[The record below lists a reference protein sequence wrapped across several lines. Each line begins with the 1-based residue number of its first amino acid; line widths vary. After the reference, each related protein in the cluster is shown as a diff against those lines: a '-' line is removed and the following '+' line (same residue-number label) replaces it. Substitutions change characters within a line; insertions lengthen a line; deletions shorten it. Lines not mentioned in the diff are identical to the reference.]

1 MRNYVWWTIRSQPWE
16 ASTHATVDGILVITH
31 WRTCTLP
38 NSSSPSSLVKVC
50 PIYDEGHIKLM
61 LDYNNSRIMDFQTVE
76 KFTSNA
82 LAIQDAARM
91 RQFL

>member
-1 MRNYVWWTIRSQPWE
+1 MLRSMGHSRSPTGGCSSYRILQVALPWSRYV
-16 ASTHATVDGILVITH
+16 G
-31 WRTCTLP
+31 
-38 NSSSPSSLVKVC
+38 
-50 PIYDEGHIKLM
+50 IYDRPLM